1 MFIAGL
7 PADQLGRRVHLPRVT
22 PLPGSGLVVGNSGLD
37 LLPAEIHAWYE
48 LSSIT
53 GLTMFAFLPGSTL
66 TAEAATRAERAVL
79 SVSLAVVLA
88 SLTLVDLGPWVLGAP
103 WELALVLAAI
113 STATTPAAT
122 RDVIRQSGRTGDFVK
137 TSIRSRWTTTTRY
150 SGLSF
155 IGVMKQGRS
164 ATLLT
169 TCVSD

>member
-1 MFIAGL
+1 M
-7 PADQLGRRVHLPRVT
+7 V
-22 PLPGSGLVVGNSGLD
+22 
-37 LLPAEIHAWYE
+37 
-48 LSSIT
+48 
-53 GLTMFAFLPGSTL
+53 AFLLGSTL